1 MCLINSLVIIRF
13 CKDFFKKN
21 FIGENK
27 KESILVL
34 KSFIFLNEFVLVVI
48 KIDRYNRKIEKA
60 EK

>member
-27 KESILVL
+27 NKSILVL

-48 KIDRYNRKIEKA
+48 KIDRYKEK
-60 EK
+60 